1 MRSRIRPLLLFAP
14 GAIVLAACGS
24 TSTSGPS
31 ASPDP
36 FSGSITVFAASSLTS
51 PFNTAEKGLELDHPG
66 FTAQYSYGSSQAL
79 VTQIINGAPAD
90 VIATANTSTMQQL
103 VAKGLV
109 DTPQAFVKNKLEIIV
124 APGNPK
130 NIKTLADLATPGL
143 SVVLAMAGVPVGD
156 YATKALKAAKVS
168 VTPKSLESDDALVVE
183 QVESGNADAALV
195 FVTDVVSAGSKVTGI
210 AIPDAQNVI
219 GTYEIAVLKSST
231 NTTAAQAFVDL
242 GRVRGHPDRVAL
254 RRIPEGVVSRGVT
267 RRPLLGL
274 LIPAAVAV
282 LFIALPLIGLL
293 AHVDWSNLPSQL
305 VSTDVLT
312 ALRLSLECSVIA
324 VVISLVI
331 GVPLAY
337 LLARTSLPGRR
348 IVRGLVTLPLVL
360 PPVVGGIAL
369 QTALGRT
376 TPIGTLLDHFGIVL
390 PFSTAGA
397 AIAEAFVGFP
407 FLVITVEAGLRQR
420 DDHFEEVAATL
431 GARPWRRFWQV
442 TLPLAAP
449 SIAAG
454 AALCWA
460 RALGEFGATITFAGS
475 FPGTTETL
483 PIAAYSSFEGS
494 GQIGMAIT
502 LSLLLLAISV
512 LVLVVLRDRW
522 LGALR

>member
-1 MRSRIRPLLLFAP
+1 M
-14 GAIVLAACGS
+14 
-24 TSTSGPS
+24 
-31 ASPDP
+31 
-36 FSGSITVFAASSLTS
+36 
-51 PFNTAEKGLELDHPG
+51 
-66 FTAQYSYGSSQAL
+66 
-79 VTQIINGAPAD
+79 
-90 VIATANTSTMQQL
+90 
-103 VAKGLV
+103 
-109 DTPQAFVKNKLEIIV
+109 
-124 APGNPK
+124 
-130 NIKTLADLATPGL
+130 
-143 SVVLAMAGVPVGD
+143 
-156 YATKALKAAKVS
+156 
-168 VTPKSLESDDALVVE
+168 
-183 QVESGNADAALV
+183 
-195 FVTDVVSAGSKVTGI
+195 
-210 AIPDAQNVI
+210 
-219 GTYEIAVLKSST
+219 
-231 NTTAAQAFVDL
+231 
-242 GRVRGHPDRVAL
+242 
-254 RRIPEGVVSRGVT
+254 SRGVT
-267 RRPLLGL
+267 RRPLIGL
-274 LIPAAVAV
+274 VVLAAIAV

-293 AHVDWSNLPSQL
+293 ANVDWSHLPAQL
-305 VSTDVLT
+305 VSADVLT

-324 VVISLVI
+324 VAISLVI

-337 LLARTSLPGRR
+337 LLARTSIPGRR
-348 IVRGLVTLPLVL
+348 LMRGLVTLPLVL

-369 QTALGRT
+369 QTAFGRT
-376 TPIGTLLDHFGIVL
+376 TPIGTLLDHFDIVL

-397 AIAEAFVGFP
+397 AIAEAFVAFP

-431 GARPWRRFWQV
+431 GARPWRRFWRV

-494 GQIGMAIT
+494 GQVGMAIT

>member
-1 MRSRIRPLLLFAP
+1 M
-14 GAIVLAACGS
+14 
-24 TSTSGPS
+24 
-31 ASPDP
+31 
-36 FSGSITVFAASSLTS
+36 
-51 PFNTAEKGLELDHPG
+51 K
-66 FTAQYSYGSSQAL
+66 
-79 VTQIINGAPAD
+79 
-90 VIATANTSTMQQL
+90 
-103 VAKGLV
+103 
-109 DTPQAFVKNKLEIIV
+109 
-124 APGNPK
+124 
-130 NIKTLADLATPGL
+130 
-143 SVVLAMAGVPVGD
+143 
-156 YATKALKAAKVS
+156 
-168 VTPKSLESDDALVVE
+168 
-183 QVESGNADAALV
+183 
-195 FVTDVVSAGSKVTGI
+195 
-210 AIPDAQNVI
+210 
-219 GTYEIAVLKSST
+219 
-231 NTTAAQAFVDL
+231 
-242 GRVRGHPDRVAL
+242 
-254 RRIPEGVVSRGVT
+254 RGVT

-293 AHVDWSNLPSQL
+293 VHVDWANLPAQL
-305 VSTDVLT
+305 VSADVLT

-324 VVISLVI
+324 VLISLLI

-337 LLARTSLPGRR
+337 LLARSSIPGRR
-348 IVRGLVTLPLVL
+348 LVRGLVTLPLVL

-376 TPIGTLLDHFGIVL
+376 TPIGTVLDQFGIVL

-420 DDHFEEVAATL
+420 DAGFEEAAATL
-431 GARPWRRFWQV
+431 GAGPWRRFWRV
-442 TLPLAAP
+442 TMPLAAP

>member
-1 MRSRIRPLLLFAP
+1 
-14 GAIVLAACGS
+14 
-24 TSTSGPS
+24 
-31 ASPDP
+31 
-36 FSGSITVFAASSLTS
+36 
-51 PFNTAEKGLELDHPG
+51 
-66 FTAQYSYGSSQAL
+66 
-79 VTQIINGAPAD
+79 VT
-90 VIATANTSTMQQL
+90 
-103 VAKGLV
+103 
-109 DTPQAFVKNKLEIIV
+109 
-124 APGNPK
+124 
-130 NIKTLADLATPGL
+130 
-143 SVVLAMAGVPVGD
+143 
-156 YATKALKAAKVS
+156 
-168 VTPKSLESDDALVVE
+168 
-183 QVESGNADAALV
+183 
-195 FVTDVVSAGSKVTGI
+195 
-210 AIPDAQNVI
+210 
-219 GTYEIAVLKSST
+219 
-231 NTTAAQAFVDL
+231 
-242 GRVRGHPDRVAL
+242 
-254 RRIPEGVVSRGVT
+254 RGVT

-274 LIPAAVAV
+274 VIPAAVAV

-293 AHVDWSNLPSQL
+293 LHVDWSNLPSQL
-305 VSTDVLT
+305 VSADVLT

-324 VVISLVI
+324 VAVSLII

-348 IVRGLVTLPLVL
+348 VIRGLVTLPLVL

-376 TPIGTLLDHFGIVL
+376 TPIGTVLDHFGIVL

-420 DDHFEEVAATL
+420 DDHFEEMAATL
-431 GARPWRRFWQV
+431 GARPWRRFWRV
-442 TLPLAAP
+442 TMPLAAP

-483 PIAAYSSFEGS
+483 PIAAYTSFEGS